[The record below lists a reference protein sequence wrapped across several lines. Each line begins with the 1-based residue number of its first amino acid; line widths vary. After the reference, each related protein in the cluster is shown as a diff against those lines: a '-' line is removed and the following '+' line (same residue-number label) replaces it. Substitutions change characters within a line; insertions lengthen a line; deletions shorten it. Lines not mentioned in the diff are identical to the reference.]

1 MSTKGNC
8 YDNTCVERFFH
19 SMKVEC
25 IDGERFTTRKIMR
38 QTVFDYIET
47 EYNRNRPHRTQGYLS
62 PVDFETQLLAS

>member
-1 MSTKGNC
+1 
-8 YDNTCVERFFH
+8 
-19 SMKVEC
+19 MKVEC